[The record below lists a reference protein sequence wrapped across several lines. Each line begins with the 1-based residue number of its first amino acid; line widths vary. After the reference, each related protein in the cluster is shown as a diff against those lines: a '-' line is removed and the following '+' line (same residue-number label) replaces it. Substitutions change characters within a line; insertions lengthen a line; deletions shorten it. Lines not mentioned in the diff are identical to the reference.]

1 MRLTSFLALV
11 SLAFSTATYAKGNQW
26 YPLNSKGEIP
36 TDFKPFTKGQHIQF
50 DCIQRNIDTGE
61 HKFDDKK
68 QIMYG
73 PFPKCKETQ
82 KPLSFKYGVNE
93 DLKCTIQFTDELYH
107 LFQLYIHQDVPFSC
121 RLSVSSE
128 PLSIEKGGASI
139 PFTFNFRGEIHDAH
153 LDIDPSMN
161 IIFTKP
167 STNEPEQ
174 NTFVSAVGYSSG
186 TNTTRTVIGDDLT
199 LNLGV
204 RWFDQLTQAYSNDGA
219 QYNNLPYND
228 GFYRLPMT
236 SIPIS
241 YSIFYLYIFA
251 GAAITGSLVFLITY
265 GWIMHKVKRNRYMH
279 LDGETAK
286 QD

>member
-1 MRLTSFLALV
+1 MSLV
-11 SLAFSTATYAKGNQW
+11 SLPKGNQW

-36 TDFKPFTKGQHIQF
+36 TDFKPYSTGQDVQF

-61 HKFDDKK
+61 HKFDDKH
-68 QIMYG
+68 QIVYG

-82 KPLSFKYGVNE
+82 KPLSFKYGINE
-93 DLKCTIQFTDELYH
+93 DLNCTIQFSDELYH

-121 RLSVSSE
+121 RMALSSE
-128 PLSIEKGGASI
+128 PLSIEKGGAYV

-167 STNEPEQ
+167 STKEPEQ
-174 NTFVSAVGYSSG
+174 NTFVSAIGFGSG
-186 TNTTRTVIGDDLT
+186 TNTTRTVIGDELT
-199 LNLGV
+199 LNLAV
-204 RWFDQLTQAYSNDGA
+204 RWFDQLSQAYSKGTPDS
-219 QYNNLPYND
+219 NLPYSD

-241 YSIFYLYIFA
+241 YSIVYTYVFAASAIASAVIFM
-251 GAAITGSLVFLITY
+251 ITY
-265 GWIMHKVKRNRYMH
+265 GWVMHKVKKNRYMH
-279 LDGETAK
+279 LDGDIGK